1 VSFSRL
7 SLYLVSE
14 YIEKGGFFMKSG
26 CTVVDQVGEMKIEG
40 NLVPHLWYKNIT
52 FSSGKAHFVAIT
64 LLADI
69 LYWYRPTL
77 VRDENGYVI
86 GTRTKFKGDMLQKSY
101 QAFADTYGFTK
112 RQVKEA
118 IDFLVDNHLLI
129 REFRTI
135 TTASIVLSNVMYLQP
150 VAGNVQRMIGERCH
164 VSELICICPDDTPKR
179 TTTASSKKDLPHQE
193 GEAPPGERGTY
204 TERSSES
211 SSEIKKEHQQQSA
224 RDCAVTFFRENG
236 FGKMGSYLQE
246 KIQVWCEKLSG
257 SLVVEAMKKAS
268 EQGKQYWSYVEAI
281 LVKWEQSGVRDV
293 KDAQEKETE
302 AMYKKVSKGKGL
314 GKGKKPIRTEK
325 LPDWFTQESPA
336 ACVVQDHDEE
346 FEVEKAKLLAELK
359 EYRER
364 GSCVS
369 F

>member
-1 VSFSRL
+1 
-7 SLYLVSE
+7 
-14 YIEKGGFFMKSG
+14 MKSE
-26 CTVVDQVGEMKIEG
+26 CRVVDQVGEMKIEG
-40 NLVPHLWYKNIT
+40 NLVPNLWYKNIT

-77 VRDENGYVI
+77 VRDESGGVI

-118 IDFLVDNHLLI
+118 VDFLVEHHLLV

-135 TTASIVLSNVMYLQP
+135 TTASIVLSNVMYVQP
-150 VAGNVQRMIGERCH
+150 VTGNVQRVIGERCH
-164 VSELICICPDDTPKR
+164 VSELVSICPDDTFER
-179 TTTASSKKDLPHQE
+179 TRTHTSKE
-193 GEAPPGERGTY
+193 GMSQQGEGAPPLESKTY

-211 SSEIKKEHQQQSA
+211 SSEIKKDQQKQSA
-224 RDCAVTFFRENG
+224 HDSAVTFFKENG
-236 FGKMGSYLQE
+236 FGRLGSYLQE
-246 KIQVWCEKLSG
+246 KIQYWCEKVSG

-281 LVKWEQSGVRDV
+281 LVKWEQLGVKDV
-293 KDAQEKETE
+293 KDAQSKESE
-302 AMYKKVSKGKGL
+302 FMSQKPVKGKGQ
-314 GKGKKPIRTEK
+314 KRQPVRTEK
-325 LPDWFTQESPA
+325 LPDWFKGEQHTESKVQE
-336 ACVVQDHDEE
+336 HDEE
-346 FEVEKAKLLAELK
+346 FEAEKAKLMAELK

-364 GSCVS
+364 GSYIS
-369 F
+369 MHG

>member
-1 VSFSRL
+1 
-7 SLYLVSE
+7 
-14 YIEKGGFFMKSG
+14 MKSG
-26 CTVVDQVGEMKIEG
+26 CNVVDQVGYMKIEG

-77 VRDENGYVI
+77 VRGEKGDVI

-118 IDFLVDNHLLI
+118 VDFLVDHHLLI

-135 TTASIVLSNVMYLQP
+135 TTSSIVLSNVMYVQP
-150 VAGNVQRMIGERCH
+150 VAGNVQRVMMGERCH
-164 VSELICICPDDTPKR
+164 VSELASICPNDTPER
-179 TTTASSKKDLPHQE
+179 TTTDSSKKGLPHQE
-193 GEAPPGERGTY
+193 GGAPPVGRGTY
-204 TERSSES
+204 TERSSE
-211 SSEIKKEHQQQSA
+211 IKKEQHQQST
-224 RDCAVTFFRENG
+224 RECAVTFFKENG
-236 FGKMGSYLQE
+236 FGKMGLYLQE
-246 KIQVWCEKLSG
+246 KIQGWCEKVSV

-281 LVKWEQSGVRDV
+281 LVKWEQAGVRDV

-302 AMYKKVSKGKGL
+302 AMFKRVSKGKGI
-314 GKGKKPIRTEK
+314 GKSKKPNRTEK
-325 LPDWFTQESPA
+325 LPDWFTGEQHTDGK
-336 ACVVQDHDEE
+336 VQQDHDEE
-346 FEVEKAKLLAELK
+346 FEAEKAKLMAELK

-364 GSCVS
+364 GSGV
-369 F
+369 FL